1 MPREERPRQKPLM
14 KSETTGEII
23 LAYYRELRLRTM
35 DAVSTTTSDTKKN
48 VVTPPANESSS
59 GAPIIDGDI
68 PPENKHSS
76 PIKEKR
82 GKYQSLGRSKYQ
94 LFVRIVV
101 AAIAVVIVLA
111 LVNYHYYSTTPATT
125 ITKPP
130 IATPAPT
137 TKASPVAHVANEY
150 SFTREWG
157 TNGSGD
163 GQFSFPSV
171 IAVDSPGNVY
181 VIDTCCHLQKFDS
194 NGNFITKWGSNGT
207 GNGQFDGPGGVAVD
221 SSGNVYVIDS
231 NNYRI
236 QVFSP
241 TPALIT
247 NHSSVS
253 SSGSSPFFLPPSS
266 SSSSQSNNTNSTTAA
281 ASASNFLTYQNSSYG
296 ISVQHPSNWIGEE
309 NHNATSPGRIVKFSS
324 PQGTPPATLNIIG
337 GNRLPLNMSLEQFS
351 AASINNLRQS
361 LPPFNLLE
369 SSSTTLGGFPAHKVV
384 YIADVAPGA
393 GVKFMQV
400 WTIKDARYFIIT
412 DASLPSD
419 FSNYLPTIQHMPDSF
434 AFIPTTTTTNQFLLY
449 QNFSASFKIKYPS
462 DWRVESVSNSTV
474 VSMFFPQE
482 STASNASNASNVTV
496 DISIENLSASITP
509 DEYQIQI
516 KSF

>member
-1 MPREERPRQKPLM
+1 V
-14 KSETTGEII
+14 G
-23 LAYYRELRLRTM
+23 
-35 DAVSTTTSDTKKN
+35 
-48 VVTPPANESSS
+48 
-59 GAPIIDGDI
+59 
-68 PPENKHSS
+68 
-76 PIKEKR
+76 
-82 GKYQSLGRSKYQ
+82 
-94 LFVRIVV
+94 
-101 AAIAVVIVLA
+101 
-111 LVNYHYYSTTPATT
+111 YH
-125 ITKPP
+125 
-130 IATPAPT
+130 
-137 TKASPVAHVANEY
+137 
-150 SFTREWG
+150 
-157 TNGSGD
+157 GSGD

-181 VIDTCCHLQKFDS
+181 VIDTCCHLQKFDSNGNFITNLGSNGTYVAVDSSGNVYAADRNNHIQKFDS

-361 LPPFNLLE
+361 LPLFNLLE

-384 YIADVAPGA
+384 YIADVAPGS

-419 FSNYLPTIQHMPDSF
+419 FSNYLPTIQHMTDSS
-434 AFIPTTTTTNQFLLY
+434 TTTTNQFLLY

-482 STASNASNASNVTV
+482 SNASNASNVTV